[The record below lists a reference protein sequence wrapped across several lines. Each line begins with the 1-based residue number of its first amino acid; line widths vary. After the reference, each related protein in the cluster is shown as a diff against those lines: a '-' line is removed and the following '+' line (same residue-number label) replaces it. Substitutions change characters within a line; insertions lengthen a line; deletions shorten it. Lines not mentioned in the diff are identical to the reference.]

1 MHEKV
6 EQKEELER
14 QRVELMRRSEELDR
28 REERI
33 RMQEDERDEER
44 KEEVSKRMVK
54 AEECKYDEEEE
65 YKRLVKSEKE
75 WRQKVDDLR
84 CQLEDVHYHSFLENV
99 NRLIPKR
106 RQVKCLIWY
115 LIPPLFLFSFSLLPL
130 LPLSIKLISFFSSL
144 FPSQVCRRQ
153 RGSKSEDEVEQDQK
167 RSQHGGTGGSH

>member
-33 RMQEDERDEER
+33 RMQEDEKDEDR
-44 KEEVSKRMVK
+44 KEEVSKRMQK
-54 AEECKYDEEEE
+54 AEMCKYDEGEE

-75 WRQKVDDLR
+75 WRQKVDNLR

-106 RQVKCLIWY
+106 RPVKCLIWY
-115 LIPPLFLFSFSLLPL
+115 LIPPLFLSPLLSFSLP
-130 LPLSIKLISFFSSL
+130 PYSPCSSN
-144 FPSQVCRRQ
+144 
-153 RGSKSEDEVEQDQK
+153 
-167 RSQHGGTGGSH
+167 